1 VTRSPDRVANTS
13 LTGACNRG
21 EPLAVAIT
29 TDFLDDRTVRITAGL
44 LMLAALAI
52 VALTANACGRGGPAS
67 PTASALT
74 TAPSIPSTGPSIAP
88 FAEPS
93 PSATQSQEASAMPF
107 TLTSTAFDEGGAIPR
122 KFSCDGEDV
131 SPALSWDG
139 APDGAAAFA
148 LIVDDPDA
156 RGFVHWVVFD
166 MTGSQSGGLA
176 EAVSAS
182 PDAPRQGRN
191 GFGRIGWGG
200 PCPPSGTHHYR
211 FTLLALDGPLG
222 LTGTPSAADVR
233 GAAKG
238 HTLGEATLTGTYH
251 RGG

>member
-1 VTRSPDRVANTS
+1 
-13 LTGACNRG
+13 
-21 EPLAVAIT
+21 
-29 TDFLDDRTVRITAGL
+29 
-44 LMLAALAI
+44 
-52 VALTANACGRGGPAS
+52 
-67 PTASALT
+67 
-74 TAPSIPSTGPSIAP
+74 
-88 FAEPS
+88 
-93 PSATQSQEASAMPF
+93 MPF
-107 TLTSTAFDEGGAIPR
+107 TLTSTAFEDGGAIPR

-131 SPALSWDG
+131 SPALSWVG
-139 APDGAAAFA
+139 APDGAGAFA

-156 RGFVHWVVFD
+156 RGFIHWVVFD

-182 PDAPRQGRN
+182 PDAPTQGRN

-222 LTGTPSAADVR
+222 LTGTPSADDVR
-233 GAAKG
+233 RAAQG
-238 HTLGEATLTGTYH
+238 HTLDQATLNGTYQ